1 MSRLA
6 EQADS
11 HESAD
16 RVSLL
21 GVSANRLP
29 YYLPFFAL
37 SVTFLLG
44 AAVGKGGASIEEI
57 LNHLWSFASKY
68 LPVIVPVMIAV
79 EGVIVT
85 LGEIRTRQMIR
96 DAERKAE
103 NRVVNR
109 AIRALEEA
117 GETGGARI
125 VRERIYG
132 KRLSNDEQ

>member
-1 MSRLA
+1 M
-6 EQADS
+6 
-11 HESAD
+11 
-16 RVSLL
+16 
-21 GVSANRLP
+21 SANRLP

-68 LPVIVPVMIAV
+68 LPVIVSVMIAV

-117 GETGGARI
+117 GDTGGARI

>member
-1 MSRLA
+1 MA

-21 GVSANRLP
+21 GVSADRLP

-37 SVTFLLG
+37 SVAFLVG
-44 AAVGKGGASIEEI
+44 VAVGKGGASIEEI
-57 LNHLWSFASKY
+57 LKQLWSVTSRY
-68 LPVIVPVMIAV
+68 LPVIVSVMIAV

-85 LGEIRTRQMIR
+85 LGEIRTRQKVR
-96 DAERKAE
+96 DAERRAE
-103 NRVVNR
+103 NRVINR

-117 GETGGARI
+117 GVTEGARI

-132 KRLSNDEQ
+132 KGSSNNEK